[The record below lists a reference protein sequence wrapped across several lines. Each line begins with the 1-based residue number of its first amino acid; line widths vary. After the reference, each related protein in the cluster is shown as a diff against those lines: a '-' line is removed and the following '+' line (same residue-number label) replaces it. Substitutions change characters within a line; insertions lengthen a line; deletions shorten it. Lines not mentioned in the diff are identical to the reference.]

1 MQLKPYYGVAL
12 MVVGALLLLI
22 CRLAHCQSNTELLIS
37 LLLVLG
43 GFVFHVKQLKSK
55 EKY

>member
-1 MQLKPYYGVAL
+1 MQLKPYYGVVL
-12 MVVGALLLLI
+12 MAVGALLLLI
-22 CRLAHCQSNTELLIS
+22 CRLAHCQSNTELLVG

-43 GFVFHVKQLKSK
+43 GFIWHVRQLKGK